1 MVAHFYNTSTQEV
14 KENAELQ
21 ATLVYCTARPA
32 LKQKQ
37 ENNYIQYN
45 LCMCVIY
52 EVLYTGKYMY
62 NVRNYKILKEAV
74 DRNWLSKVAPSLV
87 NV

>member
-1 MVAHFYNTSTQEV
+1 MVAHFYNTQEV

-21 ATLVYCTARPA
+21 ANLACCTARPA

-52 EVLYTGKYMY
+52 EVLYTGK
-62 NVRNYKILKEAV
+62 
-74 DRNWLSKVAPSLV
+74 
-87 NV
+87 

>member
-1 MVAHFYNTSTQEV
+1 MVTHFYNTSTQEV

-21 ATLVYCTARPA
+21 ATLACCTARPA

-45 LCMCVIY
+45 LRMCMTY
-52 EVLYTGKYMY
+52 EVLYTGK
-62 NVRNYKILKEAV
+62 
-74 DRNWLSKVAPSLV
+74 
-87 NV
+87 